1 MFPPYYRRLLEAKK
15 LQSLSEDIDV
25 DSDVSADTTTS
36 SRPNSRQAKIST
48 LSIDSTLSRSGSIGS
63 TASPIVRT
71 MGSSSTS
78 RARSKAVKS
87 SRTAIV
93 ASSSTSV
100 SPIHNQAAAALLQ
113 LSVSTTNSNTI
124 NHTNNA
130 TTTTSTSRNTMT
142 TANTDEHDNTYTTS
156 NTDNTTNT
164 TTSTS
169 NIPEEAQIPTF
180 DALLG
185 SSRRQGGEGVFFPD
199 PCPDDL
205 TAMRLPSDSS
215 FNFTYDPSTSFDQL
229 NLDDSNTPPLPA
241 PDPVSGYPDRYVPDT
256 VIYESNTINLLSV
269 AHQPLN
275 IEDSSNTTNMYTT
288 RNSVVGGSSTIDKDN
303 TEDGMSPLLPTLE
316 AFLFGPDSTT
326 NSPILPI
333 TSRKSI
339 TASSVTAHIEA
350 MTIAEK
356 GLTTTTIEGS
366 EMDTTDS
373 IAL

>member
-1 MFPPYYRRLLEAKK
+1 MFPPYNRRILEAKK

-25 DSDVSADTTTS
+25 DSDVSAETTTTT
-36 SRPNSRQAKIST
+36 SRPNSRQAKLST

-71 MGSSSTS
+71 MGSSSSTS

-156 NTDNTTNT
+156 NTNN

-169 NIPEEAQIPTF
+169 NIPEDAQIPTF

-241 PDPVSGYPDRYVPDT
+241 PDPVSDYPDRYVPDT
-256 VIYESNTINLLSV
+256 VVYESTMNLVSV
-269 AHQPLN
+269 ANQPLN
-275 IEDSSNTTNMYTT
+275 IEDSSNTTDMYTT
-288 RNSVVGGSSTIDKDN
+288 RNNVVDGSSTIDKDN

-316 AFLFGPDSTT
+316 SFLFGPDSTT

-356 GLTTTTIEGS
+356 GLTTIAVEGS
-366 EMDTTDS
+366 EMDTTTDS
-373 IAL
+373 LAL